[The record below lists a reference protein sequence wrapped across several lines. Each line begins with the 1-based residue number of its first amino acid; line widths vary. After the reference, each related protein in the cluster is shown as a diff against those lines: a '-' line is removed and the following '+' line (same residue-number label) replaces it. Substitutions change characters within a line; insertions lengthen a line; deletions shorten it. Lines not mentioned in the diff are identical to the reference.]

1 MGTSVNDRDRR
12 RVRVE
17 QSAKL
22 RATWSYSLA
31 SESQSAVCRLAAGID
46 PRRVCEVFVRNVP
59 LPASRIEELVYH
71 GMLFELM
78 IGGFGRSAKDRRVK
92 IGQALRSFT
101 RTPRRT
107 AGDTRL
113 ASRAAEWIRNDLVS
127 RLNVTQMAHQLGC
140 HETTL
145 RRAFVAWAGES
156 MRSYQLRARVRE
168 ALRLFEQ
175 GVDDVLAVA
184 RLVGYRS
191 EKNFYRAV
199 RIVTG
204 MTPGQIRRLPSGTV
218 RIEIAEGES

>member
-1 MGTSVNDRDRR
+1 M
-12 RVRVE
+12 VRVE

-22 RATWSYSLA
+22 RATWSYKAA
-31 SESQSAVCRLAAGID
+31 SESQSAVCRLAAGVD
-46 PRRVCEVFVRNVP
+46 PRRVCELFVQKVP
-59 LPASRIEELVYH
+59 LPASRVEELVYH

-78 IGGFGRSAKDRRVK
+78 IGGFGQSAEDRRVK
-92 IGQALRSFT
+92 IDRALRSFT
-101 RTPRRT
+101 RNPRRT

-127 RLNVTQMAHQLGC
+127 PLNVTQMADQLGC
-140 HETTL
+140 HETTV

-168 ALRLFEQ
+168 AVKLFEQ

-199 RIVTG
+199 RIVTN
-204 MTPGQIRRLPSGTV
+204 MTPGQIRGLSPGSV
-218 RIEIAEGES
+218 RIEIADGER